1 VHYTKGQIL
10 ARLGQSTKAHR
21 EFDTSARLLKSFND
35 RLQEDPLGDHSGDA
49 QDAAQ
54 Q

>member
-1 VHYTKGQIL
+1 LT
-10 ARLGQSTKAHR
+10 RLGQPAKAHQ
-21 EFDTSARLLKSFND
+21 EFDTAAELLKSFND
-35 RLQEDPLGDHSGDA
+35 RLQQDPSGDGSADA

>member
-1 VHYTKGQIL
+1 
-10 ARLGQSTKAHR
+10 
-21 EFDTSARLLKSFND
+21 LLKSFND
-35 RLQEDPLGDHSGDA
+35 RLQQDPSGDHSGDA

>member
-1 VHYTKGQIL
+1 
-10 ARLGQSTKAHR
+10 
-21 EFDTSARLLKSFND
+21 LLKSFND
-35 RLQEDPLGDHSGDA
+35 RIQQDPLGDKAADA